1 MTCYWRY
8 SCLEVGMIII
18 LVWNQA
24 GRYDIHVCS
33 LWGIRITVLL
43 DRLETKVTKAGG
55 EIRPWDE
62 LEAKLK

>member
-1 MTCYWRY
+1 
-8 SCLEVGMIII
+8 MIII

-55 EIRPWDE
+55 GLRPWDE
-62 LEAKLK
+62 AKQLRQLN